1 MQSVL
6 KENDQLKKDIEKL
19 ELSLKEANTSIISLN
34 FKSKESVHKDSEM
47 EKKIAELN
55 EQVDKLTKENMLNK
69 VMQSAQLNFSHLIL
83 SV

>member
-19 ELSLKEANTSIISLN
+19 ELSLKEADASIISLN
-34 FKSKESVHKDSEM
+34 SKTKESVHKDSEI

-55 EQVDKLTKENMLNK
+55 EQVDKLTKESISNK
-69 VMQSAQLNFSHLIL
+69 VIHSLQLNFCH
-83 SV
+83 